1 MSGIEVTLWGDLAN
15 KDYPKN
21 SIIMLK
27 NTRTNDFKE
36 IRNLT
41 SSFQTSIIS
50 DPTNEEY
57 KKLEQWKSS
66 ISSEELEKISIKDR
80 EKKLYRVKT
89 LAQVDSDV
97 NKLGSDPN
105 EKVFTD
111 VKCYVLLLKND
122 ERSPLYYVACPNEK
136 CSKKVVEDMEGWRCE
151 SCNKSY
157 KEVILFIIY
166 DFMLKTIILLKSLP
180 LNIYFK
186 PEFAMIV

>member
-1 MSGIEVTLWGDLAN
+1 MTGIEVTLWGDLAN
-15 KDYPKN
+15 KDYPRN
-21 SIIMLK
+21 SIIILK
-27 NTRTNDFKE
+27 NARTNDFKE

-66 ISSEELEKISIKDR
+66 IRSEELEKISIKDR
-80 EKKLYRVKT
+80 EKKLFRLKS
-89 LAQVDSDV
+89 LAQVDSEV

-122 ERSPLYYVACPNEK
+122 ERAPLYYVACPNEK

-151 SCNKSY
+151 SCNQSY
-157 KEVILFIIY
+157 KEVTLLIIDNFI
-166 DFMLKTIILLKSLP
+166 LKTIISLKSLQ

-186 PEFAMIV
+186 PE